1 MKYCILFPN
10 SPITGGPLLCVTL
23 KTHHMDS
30 TWNSRGV
37 FVGQVLISAGIL
49 LINRKIMNENQKL
62 IRDREMAACK
72 V

>member
-1 MKYCILFPN
+1 
-10 SPITGGPLLCVTL
+10 
-23 KTHHMDS
+23 MDS

>member
-1 MKYCILFPN
+1 
-10 SPITGGPLLCVTL
+10 
-23 KTHHMDS
+23 MDS

-62 IRDREMAACK
+62 IQDREMAACK